1 MKKFL
6 YLVALGLLSACSG
19 LEPPLKTQ
27 LVVEGWIDSGGHPM
41 VLVSETMGVGGEPI
55 RREDMIGNIA
65 KWAKVTVSDG
75 QTSEILTGTVDP
87 RYFPPYVY
95 TTSRITGEVG
105 KTYTVDVEYKDYH
118 ATATTTIPDPVP
130 LDTLY
135 CVPLRDTLYR
145 VMCGF
150 TDPPEKGN
158 YYKVFTQTLGKDLR
172 YQPSVMAMAS
182 DEVFDGYAEIY
193 LWSTQR
199 LTQHLYFP
207 DICEGDELM
216 VKFCT
221 MDRVTFSFWENYE
234 ITLASN
240 VNSFYQFDSDLGAN
254 VHGALGYW
262 AGYGVSEYH
271 ISVRPPEP

>member
-1 MKKFL
+1 MKK
-6 YLVALGLLSACSG
+6 YLLSLLPLLVMAACTG
-19 LEPPLKTQ
+19 VEPPLKTQ
-27 LVVEGWIDSGGHPM
+27 LVLEGWIDSGGHPM
-41 VLVSETMGVGGEPI
+41 VLLSETMGVAGESI
-55 RREDMIGNIA
+55 RREDMIENIA

-75 QTSEILTGTVDP
+75 ETTEILTGTVDP

-95 TTSRITGEVG
+95 TSSRITGEVG
-105 KTYTVDVEYKDYH
+105 KTYTVEVEYKDYH
-118 ATATTTIPDPVP
+118 ATASTTIPEPVP

-135 CVPLRDTLYR
+135 CKPLQDTLYR

-150 TDPPEKGN
+150 TDPPEKGHC
-158 YYKVFTQTLGKDLR
+158 YKAFTRTVGKDLR
-172 YQPSVMAMAS
+172 YQPSVMAMAT

-199 LTQHLYFP
+199 LTNHLYFP
-207 DICEGDELM
+207 DICEGDELF

-221 MDRVTFSFWENYE
+221 MDRTTFRFWENYE
-234 ITLASN
+234 IALASN
-240 VNSFYQFDSDLGAN
+240 VNSVYQFDSDMEAN

-271 ISVRPPEP
+271 ITVKAP

>member
-41 VLVSETMGVGGEPI
+41 VLVSETMGIGGGDI

-158 YYKVFTQTLGKDLR
+158 YYKVFTQTLGKD
-172 YQPSVMAMAS
+172 P
-182 DEVFDGYAEIY
+182 
-193 LWSTQR
+193 QR

-221 MDRVTFSFWENYE
+221 MDRGTFRFWENYE